1 LLKQQHSLTQVIDLL
16 TDIVVMGLST
26 VIAHAM
32 LILLTL
38 KSWWGSANPTEF
50 ILAATNS
57 WRGEYSVLPRFK
69 NYFVLAYLLVGK

>member
-1 LLKQQHSLTQVIDLL
+1 
-16 TDIVVMGLST
+16 
-26 VIAHAM
+26 M

-69 NYFVLAYLLVGK
+69 NYFVLAYWWGSKEQDVNKFDKNRFYSNDG